1 MHIHDGKGGGYA
13 AEIDKTNRM
22 QTWSVSEDESLEAN
36 KQGRAFNVNTGWITL
51 TDAVDTPILYIKNNE
66 TTNMIIDALAIGIG
80 PSTGG
85 TGIGPKV
92 TIIRNPTTGT
102 IITSTPTDV
111 DISSNRNYGST
122 RSLNADAYKGA
133 TGDTMTDGEDHIL
146 VLASAGA
153 RAFLTISEVLPLGAS
168 IGVKIQ
174 PPTSNTS
181 MEVYVAAILHVTEE
195 RR

>member
-174 PPTSNTS
+174 PSTSNTS
-181 MEVYVAAILHVTEE
+181 MEVYVAAILHVTEA

>member
-13 AEIDKTNRM
+13 AEIDKTNRL
-22 QTWSVSEDESLEAN
+22 QTWGVSEDESLEAN
-36 KQGRAFNVNTGWITL
+36 KDGRAFNVNTGWITL
-51 TDAVDTPILYIKNNE
+51 TNATDTPVLYIKNNE
-66 TTNMIIDALAIGIG
+66 TTNMVIDAVAIGIG

-92 TIIRNPTTGT
+92 TFIRNPTTGT
-102 IITSTPTDV
+102 IISSPTNV

-122 RSLNADAYKGA
+122 RSLDADAYKGA

-146 VLASAGA
+146 VLAGTSA
-153 RAFLTISEVLPLGAS
+153 RSFLTISEVLPLGSS
-168 IGVKIQ
+168 IGVKIE

-181 MEVYVAAILHVTEE
+181 MEVYVAAILHITEE

>member
-13 AEIDKTNRM
+13 AEIDKTNRL
-22 QTWSVSEDESLEAN
+22 QTWSVSEDEALQAN
-36 KQGRAFNVNTGWITL
+36 KEGRAFNVNTGWITL
-51 TDAVDTPILYIKNNE
+51 TNDTDTPILYLKNNE
-66 TTNMIIDALAIGIG
+66 SENIIIDALAIGVG
-80 PSTGG
+80 PSTAGA
-85 TGIGPKV
+85 GIGPKITV
-92 TIIRNPTTGT
+92 IRNPTTGT

-122 RSLNADAYKGA
+122 RSLNADSYKGA

-146 VLASAGA
+146 VLGSTSS
-153 RAFLTISEVLPLGAS
+153 RVFLTISEVLPLGSS
-168 IGVKIQ
+168 IGVKIE

-181 MEVYVAAILHVTEE
+181 MEVYVAAILHVSST